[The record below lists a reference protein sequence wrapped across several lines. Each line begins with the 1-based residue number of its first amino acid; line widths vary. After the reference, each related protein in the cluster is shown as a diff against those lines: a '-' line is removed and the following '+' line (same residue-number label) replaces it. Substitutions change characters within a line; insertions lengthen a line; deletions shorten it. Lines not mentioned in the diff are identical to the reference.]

1 MRPTNKLHQAVDIV
15 RRYMEKMNYALY
27 DGSVYR
33 KPDESKY
40 TYVHCSD
47 VHSFVHHI
55 LGNAEV
61 ADAIVSHVSPIISLL
76 SVKSCRLIEPM
87 KVDYNFIEVLPFG
100 TCFDIRGK
108 CFELDPTNLKGIWVF
123 TSV

>member
-1 MRPTNKLHQAVDIV
+1 MKKI
-15 RRYMEKMNYALY
+15 NYALY

-40 TYVHCSD
+40 SYYVHCSD
-47 VHSFVHHI
+47 VHHN

-61 ADAIVSHVSPIISLL
+61 ADDIVSHVSPIISLL

-100 TCFDIRGK
+100 TCFSIRGK
-108 CFELDPTNLKGIWVF
+108 CFELDPTNL
-123 TSV
+123 